1 MVIDADLREDK
12 DVLVPMLS
20 RLTEFPEL
28 PVLIIGGKVVGSTE
42 EIRNLHTD
50 GGLQKMITAAGAQI
64 DTGTKK
70 KHRR

>member
-12 DVLVPMLS
+12 DVLVPTLS

-28 PVLIIGGKVVGSTE
+28 PVLLVGGKVVGSTK
-42 EIRNLHTD
+42 EIRSLHTD
-50 GGLQKMITAAGAQI
+50 GKLQEMITAAGVQI
-64 DTGTKK
+64 DQGTKK